1 MSKGHRGSGQGG
13 GRSAK
18 EMNERFQASMDDQP
32 CITRCLCGWTYEGTA
47 REGRELAKGHRRV
60 HHPDIKPSRRRRN
73 NITRFIA
80 QDDGF
85 RSEAMRKAAE
95 VAAMVTRE
103 EAAA

>member
-1 MSKGHRGSGQGG
+1 MSKGHHGHGKGG
-13 GRSAK
+13 GKSAADMAA
-18 EMNERFQASMDDQP
+18 EHRANMDAAHT
-32 CITRCLCGWTYEGTA
+32 ITRCMCGWSYEGTA

-85 RSEAMRKAAE
+85 RSEAMQKAAE